1 MDVQTILPVKVFIT
15 IDTMVIFNGYFDG
28 DGYGDVTCKHS
39 ITVIPCLQ
47 MYGDNQNYNGQVPP
61 GPPGSDNMNPFMTS
75 PNMPPLLS
83 K

>member
-1 MDVQTILPVKVFIT
+1 MKIIREISPK
-15 IDTMVIFNGYFDG
+15 DTSV
-28 DGYGDVTCKHS
+28 
-39 ITVIPCLQ
+39 TVIYCLQ